1 MKPITK
7 LYIKTFLWMGVPY
20 GLLMAAFNLAVGN
33 EFILWELLFHIV
45 FFGLFMSLFTVG
57 YQKRRLKKMGIKE
70 FTDDTLARKQ
80 TKIFKTDL
88 NLTQLIDKL
97 KTNEKISGMK
107 MSEIENGIL
116 LKNGMSFYSW
126 GEEIRIILKSEN
138 DSEFEYQVSSTPSFK
153 LTMVDYGK
161 NLGNIKLI
169 ENVANSI
176 A

>member
-7 LYIKTFLWMGVPY
+7 FHIKTFLWTGVPY
-20 GLLMAAFNLAVGN
+20 GLLMAAFDWAVGN
-33 EFILWELLFHIV
+33 EFLLWKLLFQI
-45 FFGLFMSLFTVG
+45 FLFGLFMSLYLVG
-57 YQKRRLKKMGIKE
+57 IQKRRLKKMGITE

-80 TKIFKTDL
+80 TRIFKTDL
-88 NLTQLIDKL
+88 NLTQLIEKL
-97 KTNEKISGMK
+97 KTNEKIAGME

>member
-7 LYIKTFLWMGVPY
+7 LYIKTFLWTGVPY
-20 GLLMAAFNLAVGN
+20 GLIMAAFDYAFN
-33 EFILWELLFHIV
+33 EEIVLWETLFLTLS
-45 FFGLFMSLFTVG
+45 FGTFMSLVLVS
-57 YQKRRLKKMGIKE
+57 YNKRRLKKMGIKE
-70 FTDDTLARKQ
+70 LTYDTLARKQ
-80 TKIFKTDL
+80 TRIFKTDL
-88 NLTQLIDKL
+88 NLTQLIEKL
-97 KTNEKISGMK
+97 KTNEKIAGME
-107 MSEIENGIL
+107 MSEIENGFL
-116 LKNGMSFYSW
+116 LRNGMSFYSW